1 MLTFTTFTQMG
12 KEEVKRP
19 LFADDMNLHVENFKK
34 ITEKKK
40 LLELKK
46 EFSKVVR

>member
-1 MLTFTTFTQMG
+1 MG

-19 LFADDMNLHVENFKK
+19 LFADDVNLHAENFKK

-40 LLELKK
+40 KLLELKK
-46 EFSKVVR
+46 EFGKVVR

>member
-1 MLTFTTFTQMG
+1 MG

-19 LFADDMNLHVENFKK
+19 LFADDVNLHVENFKK

-40 LLELKK
+40 KTTRTKK
-46 EFSKVVR
+46 RIR